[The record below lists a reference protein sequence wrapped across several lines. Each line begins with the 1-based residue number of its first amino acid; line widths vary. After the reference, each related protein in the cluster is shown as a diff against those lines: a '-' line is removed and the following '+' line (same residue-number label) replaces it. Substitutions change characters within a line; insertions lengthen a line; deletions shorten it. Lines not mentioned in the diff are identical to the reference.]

1 VGTSTADYVMWRDV
15 MAPDN
20 VVVIRDVRDGGNVAI
35 GLIDKVGR
43 RTVGMRLLSHW
54 TITGREVD
62 LSISH
67 TTGLYMVPAEVKKV
81 ISHGDYGYVTIVPLT
96 QAARIDKRKAQ
107 RYRVALPVVFTPVS
121 GDKLYEG
128 IIEDI
133 SWAGCRL
140 IWFDPED
147 VHLNK
152 IRIKVKIASG
162 IEEILGK
169 VVWRQRGESGDV
181 LGVEFL
187 EPPAKLF
194 KVFFDI
200 LGEGE

>member
-1 VGTSTADYVMWRDV
+1 MV
-15 MAPDN
+15 PDN
-20 VVVIRDVRDGGNVAI
+20 VVVIRDVRDGANVAV

-43 RTVGMRLLSHW
+43 RTVGMRLLSPW

-67 TTGLYMVPAEVKKV
+67 VTGLFSVPAEVKKV
-81 ISHGDYGYVTIVPLT
+81 ISHGDYGYVTVIPLT

-107 RYRVALPVVFTPVS
+107 RYHIALPVVFTPVS
-121 GDKLYEG
+121 GGELYEG

-140 IWFDPED
+140 IWFDPVD
-147 VHLNK
+147 VRLRK
-152 IRIKVKIASG
+152 IRMKVKVGSG
-162 IEEILGK
+162 VEEILGK
-169 VVWRQRGESGDV
+169 VVWRHRGESGDV

-194 KVFFDI
+194 KVFSDI